1 MIVLIPRS
9 LDPVRPLLLDSDA
22 MTMKEACEKCRAPL
36 APDAEAHVCSYECTF
51 CAACT
56 AAMAGVCPN
65 CGGELLRRPRRL
77 SREAAAAA
85 VVDLAVITGWHRGH
99 LPELLGVRFVHATK
113 DRLVAE
119 LTIRDELTTVG
130 GRLHGGAIMAFA
142 DTVGATAAAL
152 NLSPGASTTTLESK
166 TNFFAGGRAGVVR
179 AEATPL
185 HRGGRTMVWQTRVTD
200 ESGKLLALTVQTQIV
215 LT

>member
-1 MIVLIPRS
+1 
-9 LDPVRPLLLDSDA
+9 

-36 APDAEAHVCSYECTF
+36 APAAEAYVCSYECTF
-51 CAACT
+51 CGACA
-56 AAMAGVCPN
+56 AAMVGVCPN
-65 CGGELLRRPRRL
+65 CGGELLLRPRRRP
-77 SREAAAAA
+77 REAAAAA
-85 VVDLAVITGWHRGH
+85 SVDPAVVTGWHRGH
-99 LPELLGVRFVHATK
+99 LPELLGIHFVHATK

-119 LTIRDELTTVG
+119 LTIRDALTTVG
-130 GRLHGGAIMAFA
+130 DRLHGGAIMAFA
-142 DTVGATAAAL
+142 DTVGATGAVL
-152 NLSPGASTTTLESK
+152 NLPPGASTTTLESK
-166 TNFFAGGRAGVVR
+166 TNFFAGGRAGVIR

>member
-1 MIVLIPRS
+1 
-9 LDPVRPLLLDSDA
+9 

-36 APDAEAHVCSYECTF
+36 ALDAEAYVCSHECTF
-51 CAACT
+51 CRPCV

-77 SREAAAAA
+77 PREAAAAA
-85 VVDLAVITGWHRGH
+85 AVDPAVVTGWHRGH
-99 LPELLGVRFVHATK
+99 LPELLGIRFVHATK

-130 GRLHGGAIMAFA
+130 DRLHGGAIMAFA
-142 DTVGATAAAL
+142 DTVGATGAAL
-152 NLSPGASTTTLESK
+152 NLPPGASTTTLESK
-166 TNFFAGGRAGVVR
+166 TNFFAGGLAGVIR

-200 ESGKLLALTVQTQIV
+200 ESGKLLAVTVQTQIV

>member
-1 MIVLIPRS
+1 
-9 LDPVRPLLLDSDA
+9 

-36 APDAEAHVCSYECTF
+36 ALDAEAYVCSHECTF
-51 CAACT
+51 CRACA

-77 SREAAAAA
+77 PREAAAAA
-85 VVDLAVITGWHRGH
+85 AVDPAVVTGWHRGH
-99 LPELLGVRFVHATK
+99 LPELLGIRFVHATK

-130 GRLHGGAIMAFA
+130 DRLHGGAIMAFA
-142 DTVGATAAAL
+142 DTVGATGAAL
-152 NLSPGASTTTLESK
+152 NLPPGASTTTLESK
-166 TNFFAGGRAGVVR
+166 TNFFAGGLAGVIR

-200 ESGKLLALTVQTQIV
+200 ESGKLLALTVQ
-215 LT
+215 